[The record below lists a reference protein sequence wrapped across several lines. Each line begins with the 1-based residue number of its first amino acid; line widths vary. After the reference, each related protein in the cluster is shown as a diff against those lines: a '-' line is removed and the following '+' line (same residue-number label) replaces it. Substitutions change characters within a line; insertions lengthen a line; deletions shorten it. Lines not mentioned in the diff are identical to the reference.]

1 MPGSYVLHY
10 LPESAQIHVH
20 WVGNAIRPSYPLSP
34 PFRAL
39 NLSQHW
45 GLFQWVGFLHQV
57 AKASALATVLLMN
70 IQSWFPLGL
79 TGLISLLSRDSQ
91 ESFLWHH
98 NLKARILQCS
108 TFFMVQLSHSCM
120 TTGKTTAL
128 TIRTFVSKVMSL
140 LLNTLSRFVM
150 AFPPRIWLPT
160 PVSLPREFH
169 GQKSLVGYNPW
180 DCKELDM
187 TEWLTLSLPSKEQ
200 VSSNFLA
207 VVTVCSDFGA
217 QENKICHCFHF
228 FPLYLLWSELPT
240 SAGS

>member
-1 MPGSYVLHY
+1 
-10 LPESAQIHVH
+10 
-20 WVGNAIRPSYPLSP
+20 
-34 PFRAL
+34 
-39 NLSQHW
+39 
-45 GLFQWVGFLHQV
+45 
-57 AKASALATVLLMN
+57 
-70 IQSWFPLGL
+70 
-79 TGLISLLSRDSQ
+79 
-91 ESFLWHH
+91 
-98 NLKARILQCS
+98 
-108 TFFMVQLSHSCM
+108 MVQLSHSCM

-128 TIRTFVSKVMSL
+128 TVRTFVSKVMSL

-200 VSSNFLA
+200 ASSNFLA
-207 VVTVCSDFGA
+207 VVTVCSDSGA

-228 FPLYLLWSELPT
+228 SPFYFPWNNGTRCLTLVFWMLSFKPAFSLSSFILIKRFFSPLHFLPLE
-240 SAGS
+240 